1 MNEIK
6 NDENVFFNTSTNEEK
21 LIETENLSVGY
32 ENKLLISKINFCV
45 NSGEIVTLI
54 GPNGSGKSTVL
65 KTIAKQIK
73 SKGGRIS
80 ILGKEISLLRE
91 SDIAKKISLVMT
103 ERIRP
108 ELMTCRDV
116 VATGRFPYTGRLG
129 LLGENDW
136 KIVDDAIK
144 LVHAEEIAG
153 CNFLETSDGQRQRI
167 MLARAICQDTP
178 VIILDEPTSFLDMF
192 YKIDIIRT
200 IWKLARTQ
208 KKSIVMSLH
217 ELDLVRA
224 VSDKIICVDG
234 NSVCKIGSVSD
245 VFCGGFIQKL
255 YGLNEDEFDEQTG
268 TMKLNLR

>member
-6 NDENVFFNTSTNEEK
+6 KDENVFFNTITNEEK

-91 SDIAKKISLVMT
+91 SEIAKKISLVMT

-129 LLGENDW
+129 LLGEKDW

-153 CNFLETSDGQRQRI
+153 RNFLETSDGQRQRI

>member
-1 MNEIK
+1 MSEIK
-6 NDENVFFNTSTNEEK
+6 NEENVFFNTFTDEEK
-21 LIETENLSVGY
+21 IIGAENLSVGY
-32 ENKLLISKINFCV
+32 ENKLLISKINFSV
-45 NSGEIVTLI
+45 TPGEIVTLI

-73 SKGGRIS
+73 SKGGKIS

-153 CNFLETSDGQRQRI
+153 RNFLETSDGQRQRI
-167 MLARAICQDTP
+167 MLARAICQDTQ

-200 IWKLARTQ
+200 IWNLARTQ

-268 TMKLNLR
+268 TMKLNFR

>member
-6 NDENVFFNTSTNEEK
+6 NDENVFFNTITNEEK
-21 LIETENLSVGY
+21 LIGAENLSVGY
-32 ENKLLISKINFCV
+32 ENKLLISKINFSV
-45 NSGEIVTLI
+45 SSGEIVTLI

-129 LLGENDW
+129 LLGEKDW

-144 LVHAEEIAG
+144 LVHAEKIAG
-153 CNFLETSDGQRQRI
+153 RNFLETSDGQRQRI
-167 MLARAICQDTP
+167 MLARAICQDTQ

-268 TMKLNLR
+268 TMKLNFR

>member
-6 NDENVFFNTSTNEEK
+6 NDENVFFNTITNEEK

-153 CNFLETSDGQRQRI
+153 RNFLETSDGQRQRI
-167 MLARAICQDTP
+167 MLARAICQDTQ

>member
-6 NDENVFFNTSTNEEK
+6 NDENVFFNTITNEEK

-80 ILGKEISLLRE
+80 ILGKEISNLRE
-91 SDIAKKISLVMT
+91 SEIAKKISLVMT

-129 LLGENDW
+129 LLGEKDW

-153 CNFLETSDGQRQRI
+153 RNFLETSDGQRQRI
-167 MLARAICQDTP
+167 MLARAICQDTQ

-255 YGLNEDEFDEQTG
+255 YGLNQDEFDEQTG

>member
-6 NDENVFFNTSTNEEK
+6 NDENVFFNTITNEEK

-32 ENKLLISKINFCV
+32 ENKLLISEINFCV

-80 ILGKEISLLRE
+80 ILGKEISNLRE
-91 SDIAKKISLVMT
+91 SEIAKKISLVMT

-129 LLGENDW
+129 LLGEKDW

-144 LVHAEEIAG
+144 LVHAEKIAG
-153 CNFLETSDGQRQRI
+153 RNFLETSDGQRQRI
-167 MLARAICQDTP
+167 MLARAICQDTQ

>member
-1 MNEIK
+1 
-6 NDENVFFNTSTNEEK
+6 
-21 LIETENLSVGY
+21 
-32 ENKLLISKINFCV
+32 
-45 NSGEIVTLI
+45 
-54 GPNGSGKSTVL
+54 
-65 KTIAKQIK
+65 
-73 SKGGRIS
+73 
-80 ILGKEISLLRE
+80 
-91 SDIAKKISLVMT
+91 
-103 ERIRP
+103 
-108 ELMTCRDV
+108 MTCRDV

-144 LVHAEEIAG
+144 LVHAEKIAG
-153 CNFLETSDGQRQRI
+153 RNFLETSDGQRQRI

-200 IWKLARTQ
+200 IWNLARTQ

>member
-6 NDENVFFNTSTNEEK
+6 NDENVFFNTITNEEK

-129 LLGENDW
+129 LLGEKDW

-153 CNFLETSDGQRQRI
+153 RNFLETSDGQRQRI
-167 MLARAICQDTP
+167 MLARAICQDTQ